1 MIKAVLFDIDGV
13 LVDSFDANLQYFT
26 NLLKRAGYRPPT
38 RDEYVS
44 IFPLTVWD
52 SIKELTKSESEEEIS
67 RIFEMA
73 KTNVDYPYHLIEITE
88 DVLDGIHKLEK
99 YKLGIVTSRVRE
111 GFYNNPVLV
120 KLKEHFPL
128 VVTYDDTKKHKPHP
142 EPLLFAC
149 NKLGIKPS
157 EAVYV
162 GDQQVDIDA
171 GESAGMKVLLYSK
184 NKFGNPDLFTSSF
197 KEIPELIST
206 LL

>member
-26 NLLKRAGYRPPT
+26 NLLKRAGYKPPT
-38 RDEYVS
+38 REEYIS

-52 SIKELTKSESEEEIS
+52 SVKELTKSNSEKEIN
-67 RIFEMA
+67 RIVEMA
-73 KTNVDYPYHLIEITE
+73 KTNVDYPYHLIKISEE
-88 DVLDGIHKLEK
+88 VLDAVHKLEK
-99 YKLGIVTSRVRE
+99 YKLGIVTSRVKE

-128 VVTYDDTKKHKPHP
+128 VVTYEDTKKHKPDA

-149 NKLGIKPS
+149 EKLNIKPE
-157 EAVYV
+157 EAVYI

-171 GESAGMKVLLYSK
+171 AKGAGMKIILYSK
-184 NKFGNPDLFTSSF
+184 EKFGSPDLYTSTF
-197 KEIPELIST
+197 VEIPELIGT